1 MDVFEPAEDSYLIQ
15 KQIPKDLI
23 GKKVLDMGTG
33 TGILAITAAK
43 AGAMVTAVDCN
54 KAVLKVA
61 KANAKKEK
69 VKIKFIHSDLFSKV
83 IGEFDLILCNPPY
96 LPEDEIDELIGP
108 SEMYSGGET
117 GRQFIARFVKAAPK
131 QLKKNGKLI
140 IVFSTLTGEKE
151 VLELLKQ
158 NGFETKILAR
168 QKIPWEELIV
178 IEARLAT

>member
-1 MDVFEPAEDSYLIQ
+1 MDVYEPAEDSYLIQ
-15 KQIPKDLI
+15 KQIPKDLA

-54 KAVLKVA
+54 KDAIKVA
-61 KANAKKEK
+61 KENAKKEK

-83 IGEFDLILCNPPY
+83 RGKFDLILCNPPY
-96 LPEDEIDELIGP
+96 LPEDEIDKLIGP
-108 SEMYSGGET
+108 SEMYSGGKT
-117 GRQFIARFVKAAPK
+117 GRQFIERFVKSAPK
-131 QLKKNGKLI
+131 YLKKSGKLVM
-140 IVFSTLTGEKE
+140 VFSTLTGEKE
-151 VLELLKQ
+151 VLDLLKQ

-178 IEARLAT
+178 IEARLVT